1 LAAKHLL
8 IIGPPGSGKGTQAV
22 RVAEELGIKHL
33 STGDI
38 LREAVKEETELGLK
52 AKSFMEQGALVPDE
66 LMLELIATEL
76 DKLDG
81 KGWILDG
88 YPRTLPQAEA
98 LEKMLDERGE
108 SIDKVLL
115 IDVDPEVIVKRLT
128 SRRVCPS
135 CNAVYNLETL
145 KPKVEGKCDR
155 CGAELIIRPDDTEE
169 TVRNRLKVYEEQ
181 TAPVVE
187 FYRNKGNLVPVKG
200 EGSIEEITAEILR
213 VLE

>member
-1 LAAKHLL
+1 VKARHLV
-8 IIGPPGSGKGTQAV
+8 IIGPPGSGKGTQAI
-22 RVAEELGIKHL
+22 RVAGELGIKHL

-155 CGAELIIRPDDTEE
+155 CGAELIIRPDDREE

>member
-1 LAAKHLL
+1 VAARHLV

-22 RVAEELGIKHL
+22 RVAGELGIKHL

-135 CNAVYNLETL
+135 CNAVYNLDTL
-145 KPKVEGKCDR
+145 KPKVEGKCDK

-187 FYRNKGNLVPVKG
+187 FYRNRGNLVPVKG

>member
-1 LAAKHLL
+1 VKARHLV
-8 IIGPPGSGKGTQAV
+8 IIGPPGSGKGTQAI
-22 RVAEELGIKHL
+22 RVAGELGIKHL

-145 KPKVEGKCDR
+145 KPKVEGKCDK

>member
-1 LAAKHLL
+1 MKARHLV

-22 RVAEELGIKHL
+22 RIAGELGIKHL

-145 KPKVEGKCDR
+145 KPKVEGKCDK
-155 CGAELIIRPDDTEE
+155 CGADLIIRPDDTEE

>member
-1 LAAKHLL
+1 VAARHLV

-22 RVAEELGIKHL
+22 RVAGELGIKHL

-145 KPKVEGKCDR
+145 KPKVEGKCDK

-187 FYRNKGNLVPVKG
+187 FYRNRGNLVPVKG

>member
-1 LAAKHLL
+1 MAARHLV

-22 RVAEELGIKHL
+22 RVAGELGIKHL

-187 FYRNKGNLVPVKG
+187 FYRNRGNLVPVKG

-213 VLE
+213 VLG

>member
-1 LAAKHLL
+1 MKARHLV
-8 IIGPPGSGKGTQAV
+8 IIGPPGSGKGTQAI
-22 RVAEELGIKHL
+22 RVAGELGIKHL

>member
-1 LAAKHLL
+1 VKARHLV
-8 IIGPPGSGKGTQAV
+8 IIGPPGSGKGTQAI
-22 RVAEELGIKHL
+22 RVAGELGIKHL